1 MATMEKSL
9 SHLILLSTNSKVSSQ
24 DTSRKRTRTD
34 ASHGNI
40 SQKLSRSSS
49 PYITA
54 GSQSN
59 STPPFSAHEA
69 QTLIQEVGRCSN
81 LTTTKQ
87 AAFHSALSSLKQTLN
102 TSIQEHDS
110 KEELNPERALEAL
123 PIPHIAL
130 IQWMLQCKTR
140 KDW

>member
-1 MATMEKSL
+1 MTTIEKSL
-9 SHLILLSTNSKVSSQ
+9 SHLIQLSANSNVPSQ
-24 DTSRKRTRTD
+24 DASRKRTRTD
-34 ASHGNI
+34 ASHGNV
-40 SQKLSRSSS
+40 SRKLSRSSS

-59 STPPFSAHEA
+59 PTPPFSAHEA

-87 AAFHSALSSLKQTLN
+87 AAFHSAMSPLKQTLN

-110 KEELNPERALEAL
+110 RELSTSERALEAL

-130 IQWMLQCKTR
+130 IQWMLQCKIQ